1 MQDLRRRDIKSLLFL
16 FLHEVREMGEIERK
30 IWEEMQQNEDFRKSL
45 NEAMRRY
52 AKRMKNI
59 SFFSDT
65 FRRYMEQLE
74 KGEIEIY

>member
-1 MQDLRRRDIKSLLFL
+1 
-16 FLHEVREMGEIERK
+16 MGEIERK
-30 IWEEMQQNEDFRKSL
+30 IWEEMQQNENFRKAL

-59 SFFSDT
+59 SFFSAA
-65 FRRYMEQLE
+65 FRRYMEKIE